1 METSIPEAAHAHAA
15 PVELVPDLVY
25 TRPGGSPQL
34 LDLYLPRGFARPLP
48 VIVWLHG
55 GGWRLGDRR
64 LGPDLRRFFAARG
77 FAMAGVD
84 YRLSGEAVFPAQLHD
99 VRAAV
104 RWLRAHAEQYGLDG
118 RRIGLWGSSA
128 GGHLAALAAL
138 TGDGPLAGETPEHLE
153 QPGDVQAVV
162 DGYGPVDFLQID
174 AHRQPAGPQGDD
186 PELARMPALKPSADP
201 ESFESLLIGAP
212 IEDRPDLVR
221 AASPLTYARPGA
233 PPFLILHGLADAA
246 VPAHQ
251 SELLYAALAAHGND
265 VTLCLVEGEGHS
277 FLNRDDFG
285 QAPRAVTVRR
295 SAGGR
300 PEVVTDGPPLTFA
313 TIEAF
318 FRRHLCDVPA

>member
-1 METSIPEAAHAHAA
+1 MEPSTPEAAYTHAA
-15 PVELVPDLVY
+15 PVEVVPDLVY
-25 TRPGGSPQL
+25 TRPGGSAQL
-34 LDLYLPRGFARPLP
+34 LDLYLPEGVAGPLP

-55 GGWRLGDRR
+55 GGWRLGDRC
-64 LGPDLRRFFAARG
+64 LGPDLRQFFAARG
-77 FAMAGVD
+77 FAMASID

-104 RWLRAHAEQYGLDG
+104 RWLRAHAEEYGLDG

-138 TGDGPLAGETPEHLE
+138 TGSGPLAGETPEHLDLAS
-153 QPGDVQAVV
+153 DVQAVV

-174 AHRQPAGPQGDD
+174 AHRAPARSLSGD
-186 PELARMPALKPSADP
+186 PELARLPVLKPSADP

-212 IEDRPDLVR
+212 IETRPDLVR
-221 AASPLTYARPGA
+221 AASPLSYVRPDA

-246 VPAHQ
+246 VPPHQ
-251 SELLYAALAAHGND
+251 SELLYTALAAHGND

-277 FLNRDDFG
+277 FLNRNDFD
-285 QAPRAVTVRR
+285 QTPRVVTVRHR
-295 SAGGR
+295 AGGR
-300 PEVVTDGPPLTFA
+300 PETVAHGPPLTFGA
-313 TIEAF
+313 IEAF